1 LRSRFSPLFVLALAL
16 LVDGSEGQT
25 GGPDSDLR
33 LATEKQKLELLNGR
47 LRELRGELE
56 SLDRRGTSLLG
67 ELQRLELQIQVAG
80 EELELLKL
88 ELERGYR
95 EMDENLERVQALE
108 ASIAELEPFLES
120 RAKSLY
126 KLGRLS
132 YVRLLLSVEKPSELT
147 RAYRYISRL
156 AREDAL
162 KMGRYLED
170 REELEEAKALLVE
183 QTEGMLVMRKELEAT
198 ARGLESRR
206 AGRAALLE
214 EVYRRQ
220 EMAGTLLHELERARS
235 ELGGL
240 IQSLAAGQASEGT
253 TVDLP
258 MRMFEGELGWP
269 VEGRLEGR
277 FGTQLHPR
285 FKTVTVRNGIEIV
298 APVGAP
304 VHAVYEG
311 EVVYAAWFQGY
322 GKLLIVRHAGG
333 AHSLYGYLSDFE
345 VAKGA
350 RVARG
355 APIARVGD
363 TGSLEGPR
371 LYFEIRMEGRPVDPE
386 SWLDP
391 GQRLAES
398 N

>member
-1 LRSRFSPLFVLALAL
+1 LRSKFSAVFVLALV
-16 LVDGSEGQT
+16 LVIPSSEGRNAE
-25 GGPDSDLR
+25 PDADQLE
-33 LATEKQKLELLNGR
+33 AETQKLELLNGR
-47 LRELRGELE
+47 LQELGRELAN
-56 SLDRRGTSLLG
+56 LDRRGTSLLG
-67 ELQRLELQIQVAG
+67 ELQRLELQIQIAG
-80 EELELLKL
+80 EQLELLKL
-88 ELERGYR
+88 QLARGYR
-95 EMDENLERVQALE
+95 EMDENLRRVQALE
-108 ASIAELEPFLES
+108 ASIAELQPFLES

-132 YVRLLLSVEKPSELT
+132 YVKLLLSVEKPSELT

-170 REELEEAKALLVE
+170 QKRLEEAKAVLVE
-183 QTEGMLVMRKELEAT
+183 QTESMLVMRKELET
-198 ARGLESRR
+198 TTRGLESRR
-206 AGRAALLE
+206 ASRAALLE

-220 EMAGTLLHELERARS
+220 EMAGTLVHELEQARE
-235 ELGGL
+235 ELGAL
-240 IQSLAAGQASEGT
+240 IQSLASGQVSEGT
-253 TVDLP
+253 TVYLP
-258 MRMFEGELGWP
+258 MRMFERELGWP
-269 VEGRLEGR
+269 VEGKLEGR

-285 FKTVTVRNGIEIV
+285 FKTVTVRNGIEIQ

-304 VHAVYEG
+304 VRAVYEG

-322 GKLLIVRHAGG
+322 GKLLILQHPGG
-333 AHSLYGYLSDFE
+333 GHSLYGYLSEFD
-345 VAKGA
+345 VAKGD

-355 APIARVGD
+355 ESIARVGD

-371 LYFEIRMEGRPVDPE
+371 LYFEIRMDGRPVNPE

-391 GQRLAES
+391 GHRLAEA